1 MTQRTINFSIDEIYS
16 KPTEKFYITKKT
28 NVYHIDE
35 ICSLDILDEKDNGT
49 ENNRGYRYAF
59 VVVDNFFKFGSTVP
73 LKKIAQIKKVRF
85 GKIRKNSRRKPVS
98 LKTDRGKEI
107 LNDISADF
115 LNKNNVNRYSRYTSL
130 GAVFAGKIYSHYQ
143 RSS

>member
-16 KPTEKFYITKKT
+16 KPTEKFYVTNKT

-35 ICSLDILDEKDNGT
+35 IWSLGILDEKDNGT

-59 VVVDNFFKFGSTVP
+59 VVVDNFFKFGCTVP
-73 LKKIAQIKKVRF
+73 LKKNCTNKKVRF
-85 GKIRKNSRRKPVS
+85 GNIRKNSRRKSVS

-107 LNDISADF
+107 
-115 LNKNNVNRYSRYTSL
+115 
-130 GAVFAGKIYSHYQ
+130 
-143 RSS
+143 

>member
-1 MTQRTINFSIDEIYS
+1 MTQSTINFSIDEIYS
-16 KPTEKFYITKKT
+16 KPTEKFYITNKT

-35 ICSLDILDEKDNGT
+35 IWSLDILNEKDNGT

-59 VVVDNFFKFGSTVP
+59 VVIDIFFKFGCTVP

-85 GKIRKNSRRKPVS
+85 GNIRKNLRKKTIS
-98 LKTDRGKEI
+98 LKTDRGKEF

-115 LNKNNVNRYSRYTSL
+115 LNKNNVKRYSRYTPL
-130 GAVFAGKIYSHYQ
+130 GAVFAGKIHSHYQ